1 MSRDKSLTNAMI
13 IRCMRE
19 EFLVYGYEKASLN
32 RISSRVGITTA
43 ALYRHFRNKADM
55 FSFLVRDTMRD
66 IQEFMN
72 GSVREMENVPDY
84 DPFDSDWAS
93 FWLDFIYEHY
103 DGIKLLICCSK
114 GTEYENFEEK
124 LIECEALEDKRYAEI
139 LREGGHSPVQL
150 SDIQWHMLA
159 TAYSHLIFEV
169 VRHDM
174 TRAEAAKH
182 LRFVGDLLFPGWK
195 KIYGLD

>member
-1 MSRDKSLTNAMI
+1 MSRDKSLTNARI

-19 EFLVYGYEKASLN
+19 EFLTYGYEKASLN

-43 ALYRHFRNKADM
+43 ALYKHFRNKADM
-55 FSFLVRDTMRD
+55 FSFLVKDTLRDFH
-66 IQEFMN
+66 EFMT
-72 GSVREMENVPDY
+72 GSIREMETVPDY
-84 DPFDSDWAS
+84 DPFNSDWAS
-93 FWLDFIYEHY
+93 FWLDFIYRHY
-103 DGIKLLICCSK
+103 DGLKLLICCSK
-114 GTEYENFEEK
+114 GTEYEDFEET
-124 LIECEALEDKRYAEI
+124 LIEYEALEDKRYAEI
-139 LREGGHSPVQL
+139 LRAGGHSPKQL

-174 TRAEAAKH
+174 TREEAAEH

-195 KIYGLD
+195 KIYEWH